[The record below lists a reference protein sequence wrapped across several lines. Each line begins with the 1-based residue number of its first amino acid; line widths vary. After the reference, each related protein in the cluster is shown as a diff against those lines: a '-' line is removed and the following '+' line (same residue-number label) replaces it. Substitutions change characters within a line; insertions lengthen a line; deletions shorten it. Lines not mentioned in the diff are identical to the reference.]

1 MLDTN
6 KYKEPLLTLRNDL
19 TKRVDAI
26 SNDLHHV
33 DIEIEKD
40 FAEQATQLEN
50 DEVLNS
56 LNDDAKAT
64 VMSIDKA
71 LLRIENGQFGKCS
84 QCGVEINKKR
94 LDAIPFAELCI
105 DCAEKE

>member
-6 KYKEPLLTLRNDL
+6 KYKEPLLALRRDL

-33 DIEIEKD
+33 EIEIEKD

-71 LLRIENGQFGKCS
+71 LLRIESGLFGKCS
-84 QCGVEINKKR
+84 QCGVDINKQR